1 MWQRVKQWAVVGSAL
16 VGGAVAQVQAAVPT
30 EVTTAMTD
38 MKADGITVATG
49 FLVAAIAI
57 SAFLLMRRG
66 AK

>member
-30 EVTTAMTD
+30 EVTDAMAA
-38 MKADGITVATG
+38 MKVDGIAVATG
-49 FLVAAIAI
+49 FLVASIAV

-66 AK
+66 AR